1 MIHDIYSLISNFPRR
16 HFGSRTILF
25 QISLCSVVFL
35 SLTAIGR
42 AWGPLELATF
52 GVTGVSWHLLIPINS
67 TGSTPKWNL
76 HLKRLAFVAACLGI
90 TLSTGP
96 GPKRGSPNANTPSP
110 WRATASAQL
119 ASVRGELS
127 AQIEEYAEL
136 QKKTKWRRL
145 LWAGCLPNRDCSLH
159 TGVARPPQWAISL
172 QHCTWRTSFSS
183 KGIQNRQSWQKHL
196 GKD

>member
-1 MIHDIYSLISNFPRR
+1 MIYFLKISNFPCR

-25 QISLCSVVFL
+25 QISLYSVVFL

-52 GVTGVSWHLLIPINS
+52 GVTGVSWNLLIPINS

-96 GPKRGSPNANTPSP
+96 GPKRGTPAPS
-110 WRATASAQL
+110 TKCQYTITMASNC
-119 ASVRGELS
+119 
-127 AQIEEYAEL
+127 
-136 QKKTKWRRL
+136 T
-145 LWAGCLPNRDCSLH
+145 GCLPNRGCSLH

-172 QHCTWRTSFSS
+172 QHCTCTW
-183 KGIQNRQSWQKHL
+183 NV
-196 GKD
+196 KDRVVVTVKS